1 MRKNGIKIICIVFV
15 MLMMANLPTYFSSN
29 EPVKAGKAPRN
40 VPPEVKPGD
49 IMMMDFKPGYQPTP
63 WEEFFYMRPGLSN
76 DHAAL
81 YIGNNQFIHAGY
93 YGVGDNY
100 TKHFLSYYENFTFV
114 RVKTAN
120 NDQRAFA
127 VDYANFL
134 NLLGLGPQIAY
145 YPPWFCMK
153 EANPSNWKRCGHKF
167 YCMELV
173 WACYYIQGIDID
185 RNGWQIDTPFLMSG
199 VVGDDI
205 ILNTEVIEPYIW
217 CFNFV

>member
-1 MRKNGIKIICIVFV
+1 MRINGIKIICIIFV
-15 MLMMANLPTYFSSN
+15 MLMMVNLSTYFSSN
-29 EPVKAGKAPRN
+29 EPVKAGKEPRD
-40 VPPEVKPGD
+40 VPSEVQPGD
-49 IMMMDFKPGYQPTP
+49 IMMMDFKAGMQPN
-63 WEEFFYMRPGLSN
+63 WFEEMFYCRPGGSN

-81 YIGNNQFIHAGY
+81 YIGNNRFIHAGY

-100 TKHFLSYYENFTFV
+100 TKHFLYYYENFTFV

-134 NLLGLGPQIAY
+134 NLLGLGPQITY

-167 YCMELV
+167 YCMEFV

-185 RNGWQIDTPFLMSG
+185 KNEWTIDTPFLMSG
-199 VVGDDI
+199 VWGSDI
-205 ILNTEVIEPYIW
+205 MNNTADIEVLIW
-217 CFNFV
+217 NFDF